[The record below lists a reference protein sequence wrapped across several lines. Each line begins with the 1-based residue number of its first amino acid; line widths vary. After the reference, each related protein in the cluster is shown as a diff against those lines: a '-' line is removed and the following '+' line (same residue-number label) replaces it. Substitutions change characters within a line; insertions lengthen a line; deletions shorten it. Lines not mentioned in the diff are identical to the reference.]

1 MKEYGFPLLR
11 GMERDLDEKVL
22 DDHVF
27 ISMADVHP
35 VDQPFFLECPGIL

>member
-22 DDHVF
+22 DYHVF
-27 ISMADVHP
+27 ILMADVHR
-35 VDQPFFLECPGIL
+35 VDQPFLLECPVIP

>member
-1 MKEYGFPLLR
+1 M
-11 GMERDLDEKVL
+11 DHHVL
-22 DDHVF
+22 